1 MKIDF
6 SKMVQK
12 DINGTITQES
22 VLHKTVAHV
31 LWTSARNLDLV
42 ETAMAINRGEEV
54 DMSSKEILEL
64 KTLIQDSK
72 NQVFA
77 FAQKQILDFIKKIE
91 EETDVD

>member
-12 DINGTITQES
+12 DIDGEIES
-22 VLHKTVAHV
+22 NNRLYKTVAHV
-31 LWTSARNLDLV
+31 LWTSAKNLDLV

-54 DMSSKEILEL
+54 DMSSKEVAEL
-64 KTLIQDSK
+64 KVLIQNAK

-77 FAQKQILDFIKKIE
+77 FAQKQILDFIKKVE
-91 EETDVD
+91 EENNGD